1 MIEIA
6 AELQRQMKD
15 IEYKFDT
22 KFMMWKRRTK
32 DASPFQHTARTWPL
46 HFGLFSTS
54 WYSDPQFQATTT
66 FITKIAGRETIVS
79 DGDCF
84 HHSTADGV
92 CSCGD
97 DYCQWT

>member
-32 DASPFQHTARTWPL
+32 DASLFPAHSKNLAIAFWPL
-46 HFGLFSTS
+46 QHLLVF
-54 WYSDPQFQATTT
+54 
-66 FITKIAGRETIVS
+66 
-79 DGDCF
+79 
-84 HHSTADGV
+84 
-92 CSCGD
+92 
-97 DYCQWT
+97 

>member
-32 DASPFQHTARTWPL
+32 DASLFPAHSKNLAIAFWPL
-46 HFGLFSTS
+46 QHLLVFRSTVSSNHHIHHKDS
-54 WYSDPQFQATTT
+54 WKRNDRERWRLLSSLYS
-66 FITKIAGRETIVS
+66 
-79 DGDCF
+79 
-84 HHSTADGV
+84 
-92 CSCGD
+92 
-97 DYCQWT
+97 

>member
-15 IEYKFDT
+15 IDYKFDT

-32 DASPFQHTARTWPL
+32 DASLFPAHSKNLGIA
-46 HFGLFSTS
+46 FGLFSTS
-54 WYSDPQFQATTT
+54 WYSDLQFQGTAT
-66 FITKIAGRETIVS
+66 FITKIAGRETIMS
-79 DGDCF
+79 DGNCF
-84 HHSTADGV
+84 HHCTADGV

-97 DYCQWT
+97 DYCQ